1 MKKHI
6 IIALIGIALFGFIGL
21 GVHQVVT
28 TRQRIQLKNIQI
40 KDTSAKLKEIEIH
53 YDTVNVKLD
62 KMRQEKNVDQEQ
74 FNQVQRER
82 DELKKQL
89 DEKER
94 QLQARLEAK
103 RIAAEKAQ
111 EASRRILGV
120 QTAHAASG
128 DTKHGWLAAAGTS
141 DTYHAA
147 LIVNKESGWQ
157 IAVTN
162 SIGCIGLIQACPEGL
177 KPRMI
182 AECPNWASDP
192 VCQLRIAESYMKK
205 RYGTWANAWRFH
217 LANNWW

>member
-128 DTKHGWLAAAGTS
+128 DTKHGWLLLVLLTRTTQPS
-141 DTYHAA
+141 
-147 LIVNKESGWQ
+147 S
-157 IAVTN
+157 
-162 SIGCIGLIQACPEGL
+162 
-177 KPRMI
+177 
-182 AECPNWASDP
+182 
-192 VCQLRIAESYMKK
+192 
-205 RYGTWANAWRFH
+205 
-217 LANNWW
+217 